1 VRLELKPVAAFTDDE
16 RAALKALSA
25 AVYPPEVIAASPGR
39 HLKWAPPEYGLFV
52 WDDDSRLV
60 SYVGLLIREGSLDG
74 APARIGGIGSVKTHP
89 HVEGRGY
96 ASAGIRRAIAA
107 LNDEHRAA
115 FSLLVCR
122 DHLPPFYHRLGWLD
136 FAGRVFVEQP
146 AGRVEFTINRPMV
159 LAGLRPAP
167 RDGTIDLAGP
177 PW

>member
-1 VRLELKPVAAFTDDE
+1 VRLELKPVVDLSDDE
-16 RAALKALSA
+16 RTAMRALSA
-25 AVYPPEVIAASPGR
+25 AVYPPAVVATNPGR
-39 HLKWAPPEYGLFV
+39 HLKWAFPDYGVLV
-52 WDDDSRLV
+52 WDDADDLV
-60 SYVGLLIREGSLDG
+60 SYVGLLVRAGGLDG

-89 HVEGRGY
+89 RLEGRGY

-107 LNDEHRAA
+107 LNDEHRVE

-122 DHLPPFYHRLGWLD
+122 DHLPPFYHRFGWLD

-159 LAGLRPAP
+159 LPGRRSAP
-167 RDGTIDLAGP
+167 RDGTIDLNGP